1 MTAATLLAVALG
13 GALGALGR
21 YVLSTGLQTRLQG
34 WTGVGFPWGTLG
46 VNLLGCLLL
55 GVFFALV
62 QRQDL
67 PGELQALLAV
77 GVLGSFT
84 TFSTFSLET
93 VELLQD
99 GDWGKAA
106 AYVVVSLLL
115 GIAAVAGGI
124 ALAGGVRRP

>member
-1 MTAATLLAVALG
+1 MTATTLLAVALG

-21 YVLSTGLQTRLQG
+21 YVLSAGLQVRLQG

-55 GVFFALV
+55 GILFAVV
-62 QRQDL
+62 QRQEL
-67 PGELQALLAV
+67 TGELQALLAV

-93 VELLQD
+93 VEVLQE
-99 GDWGKAA
+99 GDWGKAT

-115 GIAAVAGGI
+115 GIAAVAAGI
-124 ALAGGVRRP
+124 ALAGGVSRT

>member
-21 YVLSTGLQTRLQG
+21 YVLSTCLQTRLQS

-55 GVFFALV
+55 GVLFALV

-67 PGELQALLAV
+67 SGELQALLAV

-115 GIAAVAGGI
+115 GIAAVAAGM